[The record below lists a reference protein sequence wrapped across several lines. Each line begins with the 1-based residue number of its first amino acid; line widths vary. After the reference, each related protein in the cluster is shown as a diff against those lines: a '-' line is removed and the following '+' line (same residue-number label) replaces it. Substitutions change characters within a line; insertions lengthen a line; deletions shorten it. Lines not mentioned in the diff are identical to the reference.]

1 MRKLTMMF
9 TAAALAATLAGCA
22 TPQLSPQQQ
31 AAQQEKLLAAAG
43 FNAVPANSPQKM
55 AELQK
60 LPPYQVL
67 MRFHNSK
74 PVYVYADPAFCQ
86 CLYTGNEP
94 AYQNYRRLAI
104 EQNIANEQYMAAQMN
119 ENAAMNWGVW
129 GPLW

>member
-1 MRKLTMMF
+1 M
-9 TAAALAATLAGCA
+9 
-22 TPQLSPQQQ
+22 
-31 AAQQEKLLAAAG
+31 LAAAG